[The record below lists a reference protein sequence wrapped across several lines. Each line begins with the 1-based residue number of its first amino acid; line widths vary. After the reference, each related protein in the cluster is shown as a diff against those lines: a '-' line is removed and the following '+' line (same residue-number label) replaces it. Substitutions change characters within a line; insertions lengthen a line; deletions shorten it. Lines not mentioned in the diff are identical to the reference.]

1 MTVQMTVQQ
10 NEAQQHRNMYDV
22 VSMRACRLPSSVL
35 FLIADT
41 GAGHRS
47 AATAIAKA
55 LRIVYEQARASGHP
69 VPDLEIHIVD
79 VFTECAQFPLRT
91 SVALYGP
98 AVRHSPRLYG
108 QLFHITNSAER
119 FDAAKRLC
127 QPFLLQGLRA
137 LIERTR
143 PDVIVSVHP
152 LLNHITLQAMKDV
165 DPNVPLIT
173 VVTDLVSAHAAWFA
187 RGVDACV
194 VPTLATKH
202 LALAHGLPAG
212 HVHVLGMPIDP
223 SFTARTTAT
232 TAECR
237 RALGLDS
244 DRAMVLLAGGGEGAC
259 GLAEAVQELA
269 RQRIRAQLVVVAG
282 RNRQLY
288 AQVDL
293 LRRRTHTPTHIALFG
308 FVQNMP
314 DLMRAADVIVTKAG
328 PGAISEAVACELPI
342 VLTGALPGQE
352 TGNIDFVL
360 QNGLGV
366 LAPTPESVTHHL
378 TTLLDTS
385 DWQLEQMRARAR
397 AISRPRA
404 TFDVARLIASCAPQ
418 APLRR

>member
-1 MTVQMTVQQ
+1 MTVQAQHHRTIRGVSPR
-10 NEAQQHRNMYDV
+10 EARG
-22 VSMRACRLPSSVL
+22 LPRSVL
-35 FLIADT
+35 FLISDT

-55 LRIVYEQARASGHP
+55 LRIFYEQARASGHLA
-69 VPDLEIHIVD
+69 PDIDIHIVD
-79 VFTECAQFPLRT
+79 VFAECAQFPLRT

-98 AVRHSPRLYG
+98 VVRHSPRLYG

-152 LLNHITLQAMKDV
+152 LLNHITLQAMSDV
-165 DPNVPLIT
+165 GLRVPLIT

-194 VPTLATKH
+194 VPTLATKR

-212 HVHVLGMPIDP
+212 RVHVLGMPIDP
-223 SFTARTTAT
+223 SFTGRTTAT
-232 TAECR
+232 IAECR
-237 RALGLDS
+237 GALGLDT
-244 DRAMVLLAGGGEGAC
+244 DRAVVLLAGGGEGAC
-259 GLAEAVQELA
+259 GLAGAVQELV

-288 AQVDL
+288 AQVDD
-293 LRRRTHTPTHIALFG
+293 LRRRAHTPISIALFG

-352 TGNIDFVL
+352 IGNVDFVL

-385 DWQLEQMRARAR
+385 GWRLDQMRARAR

-404 TFDVARLIASCAPQ
+404 TFDVARLIASSATQ
-418 APLRR
+418 APLRL

>member
-1 MTVQMTVQQ
+1 MI
-10 NEAQQHRNMYDV
+10 
-22 VSMRACRLPSSVL
+22 S
-35 FLIADT
+35 DT

-55 LRIVYEQARASGHP
+55 LRIVYEQACASGYLA
-69 VPDLEIHIVD
+69 PDIDIHIVD
-79 VFTECAQFPLRT
+79 VFRECAQFPLRK

-98 AVRHSPRLYG
+98 VVRHSPRLYG

-152 LLNHITLQAMKDV
+152 LLNHITLQAMGDMGLH
-165 DPNVPLIT
+165 VPLIT

-194 VPTLATKH
+194 VPTLATKR

-212 HVHVLGMPIDP
+212 RVHVLGMPIDP
-223 SFTARTTAT
+223 SFTARANAT

-237 RALGLDS
+237 RALGLDT
-244 DRAMVLLAGGGEGAC
+244 DRAVVLLAGGGEGAC
-259 GLAEAVQELA
+259 GLAEAVQELI

-288 AQVDL
+288 AQVDH

-314 DLMRAADVIVTKAG
+314 DLMHAADVIVTKAG

-352 TGNIDFVL
+352 IGNIDFVL

-366 LAPTPESVTHHL
+366 LAPTPESVTQHL
-378 TTLLDTS
+378 ATMLDTS
-385 DWQLEQMRARAR
+385 DWRLDQMRARVR
-397 AISRPRA
+397 AISTPRA
-404 TFDVARLIASCAPQ
+404 TFDVARLIASYAVQ
-418 APLRR
+418 ASPRL

>member
-1 MTVQMTVQQ
+1 MTVQQ
-10 NEAQQHRNMYDV
+10 DKIQHHRT
-22 VSMRACRLPSSVL
+22 MRATPPIGARGLPRSIL
-35 FLIADT
+35 FLISDT

-55 LRIVYEQARASGHP
+55 LRIVYEQARASGYLA
-69 VPDLEIHIVD
+69 PDIDIHIVD

-98 AVRHSPRLYG
+98 VVRHSPRLYG

-127 QPFLLQGLRA
+127 QPFLLQGLRT
-137 LIERTR
+137 LIEQTR

-152 LLNHITLQAMKDV
+152 LLNHITLQAMGDV
-165 DPNVPLIT
+165 GLQVPLIT
-173 VVTDLVSAHAAWFA
+173 VVTDLVNAHTAWFA

-194 VPTLATKH
+194 VPTLATKR

-212 HVHVLGMPIDP
+212 RIHVLGMPVDP

-232 TAECR
+232 TIECR
-237 RALGLDS
+237 KALGLD
-244 DRAMVLLAGGGEGAC
+244 AECAVVLLAGGGEGSC
-259 GLAEAVQELA
+259 GLAGAVQELIH
-269 RQRIRAQLVVVAG
+269 QRIRAQLVVVAG

-288 AQVDL
+288 AQLDD
-293 LRRRTHTPTHIALFG
+293 LRRRAHTPLPIALFG
-308 FVQNMP
+308 FVRNMP
-314 DLMRAADVIVTKAG
+314 DLMHAADVIVTKAG

-352 TGNIDFVL
+352 IGNVDFVL

-366 LAPTPESVTHHL
+366 LASTPESVTHHL
-378 TTLLDTS
+378 TTLLDS
-385 DWQLEQMRARAR
+385 SGWRLDQMRARAR

-404 TFDVARLIASCAPQ
+404 TFDIARLIASSAAQ
-418 APLRR
+418 APLRL